1 MELAVSLTLCGV
13 LLRVESLKAFFHAGI
28 VDAQELV
35 LCSGHVNEIRLA
47 LSAFLIEKL
56 VHWLVLWSF
65 SQICTDNLVQRFPQ
79 VRRAA
84 LGCWSAFCVM
94 FARLVYGRIN
104 TGEAHDRT
112 AAGKTAYIADLS
124 HELRGRCLANTVH
137 GTHSIVL
144 RQLLCKPRHLGA
156 QSRQCHLTR
165 KKLLCRCGNEQ
176 SCVVILRQRSEMA
189 ATAGIEIQRFLCAE
203 MVALALA
210 PLLYICK

>member
-1 MELAVSLTLCGV
+1 MELAVSLTRCGV
-13 LLRVESLKAFFHAGI
+13 LLRVESLKAFFYAGI

-47 LSAFLIEKL
+47 LGAFLIEKL

-94 FARLVYGRIN
+94 FAGLVYGRIN

-124 HELRGRCLANTVH
+124 M
-137 GTHSIVL
+137 
-144 RQLLCKPRHLGA
+144 
-156 QSRQCHLTR
+156 
-165 KKLLCRCGNEQ
+165 
-176 SCVVILRQRSEMA
+176 SCVAVVSPTPYMVRTVSYSGSCCASCVISRAKPPVSSYPQEA
-189 ATAGIEIQRFLCAE
+189 A
-203 MVALALA
+203 V
-210 PLLYICK
+210 PLW